1 MNKAKCGKVSVL
13 CAAAAVLSLL
23 AGCGRGG
30 ESFVSSDAVSE
41 SETAE
46 ADPVMTEFKGNASIG
61 NSGFFVEFNSYT
73 GGINRLICPGDENMM
88 NFVAGTDNYGNRNT
102 NGDKWFGDVDIS
114 LKTDGS
120 CREISTSFSSDIR
133 SAKKSGRSSV
143 CIDYT
148 GESGNPAGLSDV
160 SVNQKYSLSGDE
172 LIWDTVIT
180 NTSGRQVTL
189 GSVSFPLMFNS
200 ALAGTNRDMYENY
213 VYNHSFIGYHETYFY
228 ICRNSGNGKVLL
240 LYPKNGTSVEYQYWR
255 GNLNCTSMY
264 TVAGNS
270 QDEYPGSSYLEL
282 STKTLEPG
290 ESVCYSFGFRWVDS
304 IKSIN
309 DGLYSA
315 GKTAFRSLPGMV
327 VPADLAVSLALRTE
341 KEIDSVKGEFPG
353 ETGIDCLGTDGNGNR
368 KYRISFSR
376 TGQNTVDIR
385 YSDGTRTALLYFVTE
400 PLGDLIEKNTAF
412 ISKNQQQTDPSD
424 ECYMGF
430 LPWDMVMADLTGD
443 GLLDEKNNR
452 TSGYFP
458 TGWWHYGGDE
468 MGYSP
473 ALYLSLKNVY
483 MPDRDQIKQLVDY
496 INVFICG
503 KMTEKFS
510 DGTYRLHRGAPWY
523 IMGEWKGDVRI
534 DKNGI
539 DSNADCWR
547 SYNYPHVI
555 NTYYNMYRIA
565 LNCDYDID
573 GMLDSGEYLHRAYDL
588 MYTFF
593 TKWMYP
599 KGDPVR
605 GEGGIHFGN
614 MGETEFFAIAEALK
628 KEGFESEYRWLK
640 KQLDEKAEYFADE
653 KYPYSSE
660 SYFDTAA
667 YEAVFAYARY
677 SGNTALA
684 GEVTKTNIA
693 TRGTTPVWYL
703 YGSDLPSQDK
713 AVNLRYMT
721 QLGGWSLMQYAL
733 EYSDAAESDLQLAY
747 GSYLAGWAL
756 INSGW
761 YSDKPYNVGSSV
773 WYYQGIKGTLMD
785 SVNDWEKILPVYNG
799 AVAVSGESALGFW
812 AGLNMACTAVIRD
825 SVFGLYAYGGDLS
838 EKDGRITVKP
848 KDGVRKRVHVVT
860 DGRTVS
866 AELSGGRISL
876 FEYAADMSSLG
887 MKIERTAGFSH
898 CPEISIT
905 GLAPG
910 EYSVFLNGE
919 RTGKVTAE
927 ASGAVYVGPEEASG
941 GTVLSVEITAD
952 PTK

>member
-1 MNKAKCGKVSVL
+1 MISFL
-13 CAAAAVLSLL
+13 CAAVLTFVPL
-23 AGCGRGG
+23 AGCSGG
-30 ESFVSSDAVSE
+30 GTPTVSSGIISDSGTDDTE
-41 SETAE
+41 
-46 ADPVMTEFKGNASIG
+46 PVMTEFKGNASIG
-61 NSGFFVEFNSYT
+61 NSEFFLEFNSYT
-73 GGINRLICPGDENMM
+73 GGINKLICPGDEELLNY
-88 NFVAGTDNYGNRNT
+88 VVGTDNYGNRNT

-120 CREISTSFSSDIR
+120 YREVSTSFSSDIR
-133 SAKKSGRSSV
+133 SAKKSGRDSV

-148 GESGNPAGLSDV
+148 GKSGNAAGLSEI

-172 LIWDTVIT
+172 LVWNTVIT
-180 NTSGRQVTL
+180 NTSGSQVTL

-200 ALAGTNRDMYENY
+200 ALAGTNEEMYENY
-213 VYNHSFIGYHETYFY
+213 VYNHSFIGYQETYFY
-228 ICRNSGNGKVLL
+228 ACRNSGNGKVLL
-240 LYPKNGTSVEYQYWR
+240 LYPKDGTSVEYQYWR

-270 QDEYPGSSYLEL
+270 QDEYPESSYLEL

-290 ESVCYSFGFRWVDS
+290 ESVSYSFGFRWVDS
-304 IKSIN
+304 IQSIN
-309 DGLYSA
+309 EGLYIA

-327 VPADLAVSLALRTE
+327 VPTDLAVSLALRTG
-341 KEIDSVKGEFPG
+341 KEIESVKCEFPG
-353 ETGIDCLGTDGNGNR
+353 ETEVESLGTDGNGNR
-368 KYRISFSR
+368 KYRISFSH

-400 PLGDLIEKNTAF
+400 PLGTLIEKNTEF

-452 TSGYFP
+452 TTGYFP

-483 MPDRDQIKQLVDY
+483 MPDKEQIKQLVDY
-496 INVFICG
+496 INVFIYG

-523 IMGEWKGDVRI
+523 IMGEWNGDVRI

-565 LNCDYDID
+565 SQCDYDID
-573 GMLDSGEYLHRAYDL
+573 GMLDAGEYLRRAYDL

-599 KGDPVR
+599 KGDPER

-628 KEGFESEYRWLK
+628 KEGFDSEYSWLK
-640 KQLDEKAEYFADE
+640 KQLDEKAEYFASE

-677 SGNTALA
+677 AGNASLA
-684 GEVTKTNIA
+684 GEVMKTNIA

-733 EYSDAAESDLQLAY
+733 EYSDAAEFDLQLAY

-761 YSDKPYNVGSSV
+761 YSDKPYNIGSSV
-773 WYYQGIKGTLMD
+773 WYYQGIKGTTMD

-812 AGLNMACTAVIRD
+812 AGLNMACTAVVRD
-825 SVFGLYAYGGDLS
+825 DVFGLYAYGGNLS
-838 EKDGRITVKP
+838 EKNGRITVIP
-848 KDGVRKRVHVVT
+848 KDGVRKRVHIVT
-860 DGRTVS
+860 DGKTVS
-866 AELSGGRISL
+866 AELSGGCITL
-876 FEYAADMSSLG
+876 FEYAADMSSIG
-887 MKIERTAGFSH
+887 IKIERTAGVSY
-898 CPEISIT
+898 CPEFSIT

-910 EYSVFLNGE
+910 EYSVSLNGE
-919 RTGKVTAE
+919 KFGTVIAD
-927 ASGAVYVGPEEASG
+927 ASGAISVSLTGSGEE
-941 GTVLSVEITAD
+941 TLLDVQITGS
-952 PTK
+952 TKG